1 MSQTL
6 LQVKIVTPDKK
17 VFQSEAIMVHS
28 ETQLGKIEFLVNH
41 APAILSTVPCE
52 TIVKDEDGTQI
63 RFFTSKGIISIK
75 DNILSF
81 CCDSAEAIEDIDIER
96 AKKSKEKALRRM
108 ADPEKY
114 NYKRAKDSL
123 LRAEVRLKMKKN
135 NVDLE

>member
-28 ETQLGKIEFLVNH
+28 ETKLGKIEFLVNH

-52 TIVKDEDGTQI
+52 TIVKDEDGTEI

-81 CCDSAEAIEDIDIER
+81 CCDSAEAIEDIDTSVPFMHDYTSNRYGHAIPI
-96 AKKSKEKALRRM
+96 L
-108 ADPEKY
+108 
-114 NYKRAKDSL
+114 SL
-123 LRAEVRLKMKKN
+123 LIKQDR
-135 NVDLE
+135 DD